1 MPVLLENILL
11 DHDERFKDVTQE
23 DWQEFVRDRTIKEYE
38 DEPRITDKEEGITN
52 AHDLLVVI
60 T

>member
-11 DHDERFKDVTQE
+11 DHERFKDVTQE
-23 DWQEFVRDRTIKEYE
+23 DRQEFVRDRTIKEYE

-52 AHDLLVVI
+52 AHVLLVVVI